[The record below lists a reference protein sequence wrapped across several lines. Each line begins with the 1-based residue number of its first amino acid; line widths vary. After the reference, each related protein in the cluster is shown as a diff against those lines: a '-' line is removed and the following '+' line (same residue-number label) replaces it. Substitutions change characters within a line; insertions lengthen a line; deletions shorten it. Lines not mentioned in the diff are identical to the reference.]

1 MLEQVRID
9 ERTWS
14 EASDARRM
22 EWDAVIRE
30 MLSPGEATTR
40 ADAHV
45 LSVLVTQ
52 QGFRLECF
60 DVGGASLAV
69 VEISHDELA
78 ELVHEYVDVVR
89 ELARAD
95 IQGGLTRL
103 EALDMAKKVTHDKAG
118 RLLQRRC
125 VALEI
130 DHSTARRLF
139 SLLFSLRVDTTR
151 LHGVHGHRRIR

>member
-1 MLEQVRID
+1 MLEKVRID
-9 ERTWS
+9 ERTWN

-30 MLSPGEATTR
+30 MLVPGEASMR
-40 ADAHV
+40 ADVHA
-45 LSVLVTQ
+45 
-52 QGFRLECF
+52 
-60 DVGGASLAV
+60 
-69 VEISHDELA
+69 LA

-95 IQGGLTRL
+95 VQGGLARL

-125 VALEI
+125 VDLEI
-130 DHSTARRLF
+130 DHPTARRLF
-139 SLLFSLRVDTTR
+139 SLLFALRVDTTR